1 MFLVELVKDLIISLV
16 WWVILFPIVYLVV
29 TRSFLCLSS
38 LDKEPFWKSVQNGY
52 RRVTRFW
59 VDKGLLYSPF

>member
-16 WWVILFPIVYLVV
+16 WWVILFPIVYLTV
-29 TRSFLCLSS
+29 TPFILIFAVF
-38 LDKEPFWKSVQNGY
+38 DKEPFWKSVQSRY